1 MLLAVWRMMGWA
13 DTVMEADV
21 SSVTLPVTLSI
32 THVCHYFVLL
42 SVTLLFNF
50 VTLCSLGDAS
60 NKEGQ
65 IAAKATVTPHVSQCQ
80 SKSGSK
86 VCRDVV

>member
-13 DTVMEADV
+13 DTVMETDV
-21 SSVTLPVTLSI
+21 SSVTL
-32 THVCHYFVLL
+32 
-42 SVTLLFNF
+42 SVTLCMSLLLFCPLSLSSLILLL
-50 VTLCSLGDAS
+50 LCSLGDAS

-80 SKSGSK
+80 SKSGSE